1 MPDMERMG
9 GIIYSLQ
16 SRFSK
21 KGDWFTFECVNYYP
35 YVAPGIKEE
44 IPWRAEN
51 IRRVIIRAT
60 VTDRTDKSISIDYTL
75 DNLYD
80 CHNDQKKQGFYYFD
94 SRYQQDFAFKDSVS
108 GKQIL
113 HATYDRKSG
122 KALISDKVNSLY
134 SYSKHISLLE

>member
-1 MPDMERMG
+1 MKARLLFLFLFLCLTWSGWAESFTP
-9 GIIYSLQ
+9 YSRDSL
-16 SRFSK
+16 K

-35 YVAPGIKEE
+35 YVAPGIQEE

-51 IRRVIIRAT
+51 MRRVIIRAT

-108 GKQIL
+108 GKQI
-113 HATYDRKSG
+113 
-122 KALISDKVNSLY
+122 
-134 SYSKHISLLE
+134 